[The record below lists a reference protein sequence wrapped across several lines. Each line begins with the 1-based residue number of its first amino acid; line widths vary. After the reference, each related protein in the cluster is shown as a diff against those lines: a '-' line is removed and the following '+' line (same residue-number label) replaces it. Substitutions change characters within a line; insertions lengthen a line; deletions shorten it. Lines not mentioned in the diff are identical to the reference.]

1 MPDVLSHEMLFGPQV
16 TLRQLRPIL
25 LDLARSSRRGE
36 ISVCLWSDP
45 GVGKTELSKQVARE
59 VDIDYRRYNL
69 STEDYLQLGG
79 FPQLIEGAKGNKRA
93 VRYPILDIPAD
104 GEGIFVLD
112 DFTHAPGPVQ
122 NLALDLALERKL
134 NDAVMGPGWLLLL
147 CANPEGGVHPMQ
159 PAVSNRLMHFWVVP
173 DYESWRAWAL
183 KADVRQEI
191 IGYLDSDNM
200 FLYQKPE
207 RQEKA
212 FPTPR
217 SWVKL
222 SSTLDIAYSLTDEIE
237 IEDTENE
244 LQEDGSVA
252 KVAKKHTETI
262 INRPDLRDA
271 DPLKMMSMAASC
283 VGAPAAAAFNA
294 YLRTYGLID
303 FDKILTQE
311 HPALKDLCVGD
322 HKDANVK
329 AIEFALV
336 ARARGWWSTKA
347 RASRTSRAKALGNI
361 LSYLS
366 PHFRTMLI
374 RDFNFTDGARFTAV
388 QTEVR
393 KVKELKW
400 VEDLFVEVGKV
411 MAGRGLGGP

>member
-1 MPDVLSHEMLFGPQV
+1 MPELLKQEMLFGSQV
-16 TLRQLRPIL
+16 TLKQLRTIL
-25 LDLARSSRRGE
+25 LDLARSPRRGE
-36 ISVCLWSDP
+36 ISICLWSDP
-45 GVGKTELSKQVARE
+45 GVGKTELSKQVSRE
-59 VDIDYRRYNL
+59 VGIDYRRYNL

-79 FPQLIEGAKGNKRA
+79 FPELVPGAKGNKRA
-93 VRYPILDIPAD
+93 VRYPILDIPSE

-112 DFTHAPGPVQ
+112 DFTHAPTPVQ
-122 NLALDLALERKL
+122 NLGLDLALERRL
-134 NDAVMGPGWLLLL
+134 NDAIMGKGWMLLI
-147 CANPEGGVHPMQ
+147 CANPDGGVHPMQ
-159 PAVSNRLMHFWVVP
+159 PAVANRLMHFWVIP
-173 DYESWRAWAL
+173 DYQSWREWAL

-191 IGYLDSDNM
+191 IGYLDTDNS
-200 FLYQKPE
+200 FLYQRPDK
-207 RQEKA
+207 QEKA

-222 SSTLDIAYSLTDEIE
+222 SSSLDIAYALTEEVETEIE
-237 IEDTENE
+237 EDV
-244 LQEDGSVA
+244 LQEDGSMAPV
-252 KVAKKHTETI
+252 KKKIKEVVT
-262 INRPDLRDA
+262 NRPDLRDA
-271 DPLKMMSMAASC
+271 EPAKMLSLASSC

-303 FDKILTQE
+303 FEKVLTGD
-311 HPALKDLCVGD
+311 HPQLKDLCVGE

-347 RASRTSRAKALGNI
+347 RSSRTSRAKALGNI

-366 PHFRTMLI
+366 AHFRTLLI

-388 QTEVR
+388 QSEVK

-400 VEDLFVEVGKV
+400 VENLFVEVGKV
-411 MAGRGLGGP
+411 MAGRNVAGD